1 MDGGGGVMEMKMV
14 GETGEEDDEEEE
26 QEQKE
31 GVVKEEEEK
40 KENNLSQSSDCGGN
54 PMSFFPADR
63 SSSL

>member
-1 MDGGGGVMEMKMV
+1 MTHCGAPCREHLR
-14 GETGEEDDEEEE
+14 EDDEEEE

-40 KENNLSQSSDCGGN
+40 KENVLSQSSDCGGN